1 MGRHRRSGSDGRGNV
16 IGLGVEFSFE
26 VLEILKRE
34 QARERD
40 AESLDPLGGRPG
52 KV

>member
-1 MGRHRRSGSDGRGNV
+1 MGRHRRSGSEGRGNV
-16 IGLGVEFSFE
+16 IGLGVGFSFE

-34 QARERD
+34 EAGERD
-40 AESLDPLGGRPG
+40 AESLDPLADRPG